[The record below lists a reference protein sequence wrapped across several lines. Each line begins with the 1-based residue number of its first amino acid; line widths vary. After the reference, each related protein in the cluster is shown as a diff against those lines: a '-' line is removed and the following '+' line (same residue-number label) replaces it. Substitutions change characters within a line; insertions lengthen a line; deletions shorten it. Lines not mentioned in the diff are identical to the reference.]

1 MAWQIYGDSDDV
13 IGYEEIVGQ
22 APLRSAFGGLVRTGG
37 RQVLART
44 GPLPA
49 YPGGQTVVMK
59 GPEKMRENVMG
70 LDSVSTI
77 AAAATANV
85 GGNPQVTFRPDR
97 LVIPATIAASF
108 LLNSFTVGRLPQFV
122 NNTAVPAE
130 AFTQAGV
137 GVRLK
142 GDTAQISQTIN
153 LNVTN
158 ISGAAARFTAAL
170 IGPIV
175 E

>member
-1 MAWQIYGDSDDV
+1 MAWQIYGDDV

-22 APLRSAFGGLVRTGG
+22 TPIRSAFGGLVRTGG
-37 RQVLART
+37 GQVLART
-44 GPLPA
+44 GALPA
-49 YPGGQTVVMK
+49 YPGGQTVRMT
-59 GPEKMRENVMG
+59 GPEKAREQVMG

-85 GGNPQVTFRPDR
+85 IGRPQVTFRPDR

-108 LLNSFTVGRLPQFV
+108 LINSFTIGRLPQFV
-122 NNTAVPAE
+122 SNGAVPAE
-130 AFTQAGV
+130 AFSQAAV

-142 GDTAQISQTIN
+142 TDTAQISQEVT

-158 ISGAAARFTAAL
+158 ISGAALRFTAAL
-170 IGPIV
+170 FGPAV